1 DLVAAGL
8 LGRPGESPE
17 PEVDGFAT
25 APPSEPSPAA
35 TITAPATL
43 APIPGVAS
51 PRAAA
56 ASPPPAP
63 SLQPIAS
70 SPVASTPGA
79 TAPAP
84 VATPAAL
91 SPRVGAVPRAS
102 APPVGAVPRASAP
115 PVAPRF
121 PHISPAR
128 PAPAAAPA
136 RALGTLADAYVAST
150 SPGEADEVSTTAGP
164 SVVRESTVEVVL
176 TTVRPMIRQVL
187 RWSVVGLL
195 LGLLFAALLPLALRY
210 RMFPVKSASMTPALH
225 SGDLMLVRPVQAN
238 KVRIGDVVAMRD
250 PSDGGIVPG
259 RVRSLRT
266 SAGSLH
272 IQTQTDRT
280 RSVRLWTVPA
290 SGSLEVVKYRVSK
303 LGTVV
308 SWLPSRANRWVPYG
322 LPGVV
327 FLL

>member
-1 DLVAAGL
+1 ML
-8 LGRPGESPE
+8 
-17 PEVDGFAT
+17 
-25 APPSEPSPAA
+25 
-35 TITAPATL
+35 
-43 APIPGVAS
+43 
-51 PRAAA
+51 
-56 ASPPPAP
+56 
-63 SLQPIAS
+63 
-70 SPVASTPGA
+70 
-79 TAPAP
+79 
-84 VATPAAL
+84 
-91 SPRVGAVPRAS
+91 
-102 APPVGAVPRASAP
+102 
-115 PVAPRF
+115 
-121 PHISPAR
+121 
-128 PAPAAAPA
+128 
-136 RALGTLADAYVAST
+136 
-150 SPGEADEVSTTAGP
+150 
-164 SVVRESTVEVVL
+164 
-176 TTVRPMIRQVL
+176 RQAL

-327 FLL
+327 FLLFLSFALRARRVSARQAAVPAT